1 MAKRLRIRVTIE
13 TGLAIVSFLLV
24 VLTLISDEWIEA
36 LTGIEPDHGS
46 GALEWGIVVV
56 FAVAAVASSTLAWR
70 DARRLRTAAG

>member
-24 VLTLISDEWIEA
+24 VLTLVSDSWIET
-36 LTGIEPDHGS
+36 LTGLEPDDGS